1 MYNQPDSLKFSII
14 IPTLNEEKN
23 IATVISQFKSLEGSY
38 DFEVLLGDGGS
49 TDRTIKIAEQLG
61 ARVISDTTGNN
72 TIASGRDVAA
82 KAATGDIFIFC
93 DADTRL
99 SNVVTL
105 AQEIE
110 IIFQDE
116 KVVGAIP
123 RMEVF
128 PEQQL
133 LRDKIFHGGFNA
145 LVRFCFWLGAPLA
158 RGQCQIIRATSFWQV
173 GGFNQ
178 KQIHAE
184 DSSLYSHLSKIGKL
198 KFINT
203 VTVYE
208 SPRRYRRYGYWQ
220 VAFLGVYSI
229 IGQAIFGRNILRRW
243 DRVD

>member
-1 MYNQPDSLKFSII
+1 MLSII

-23 IATVISQFKSLEGSY
+23 IAAVISQFKKLAGKYEY
-38 DFEVLLGDGGS
+38 EILIGDGGS
-49 TDRTIKIAEQLG
+49 TDRTIEIAKQLG
-61 ARVISDTTGNN
+61 TLVIPDTTGYK
-72 TIASGRDVAA
+72 TIASGREVAA
-82 KAATGDIFIFC
+82 QKASGDIFIFC

-105 AQEIE
+105 AEEVQEV
-110 IIFQDE
+110 FQD
-116 KVVGAIP
+116 KQVVGAIP

-145 LVRFCFWLGAPLA
+145 LVRFCFWLGTPIA
-158 RGQCQIIRATSFWQV
+158 RGQCQIIRATSFREV

-184 DSSLYSHLSKIGKL
+184 DSSLYNHLSKIGKL
-198 KFINT
+198 KFINS

-208 SPRRYRRYGYWQ
+208 SPRRYRKYGYWQ
-220 VAFLGVYSI
+220 VAFLGIYSI

>member
-1 MYNQPDSLKFSII
+1 MSNNHCISFSII

-23 IATVISQFKSLEGSY
+23 IATVISQFKALDGAFRY
-38 DFEVLLGDGGS
+38 EVLVGDGGS
-49 TDRTIKIAEQLG
+49 TDRTIEIAGQLG
-61 ARVISDTTGNN
+61 AVVIPDTTGNN
-72 TIASGRDVAA
+72 TIASGRDEAA
-82 KAATGDIFIFC
+82 KAASGDIFIFC

-99 SNVVTL
+99 SDVLTL
-105 AQEIE
+105 AEEIE
-110 IIFQDE
+110 IVFQDND
-116 KVVGAIP
+116 VVGAMP

-128 PEQQL
+128 PEEQL
-133 LRDKIFHGGFNA
+133 LRDKIFHSGYNV
-145 LVRFCFWLGAPLA
+145 LVRFFFWIGFPVA
-158 RGQCQIIRATSFWQV
+158 RGQCQIVRASAFRQV

-184 DSSLYSHLSKIGKL
+184 DSSLYNHLSKIGKL
-198 KFINT
+198 KFINM

-208 SPRRYRRYGYWQ
+208 SPRRYRKYGYWQ